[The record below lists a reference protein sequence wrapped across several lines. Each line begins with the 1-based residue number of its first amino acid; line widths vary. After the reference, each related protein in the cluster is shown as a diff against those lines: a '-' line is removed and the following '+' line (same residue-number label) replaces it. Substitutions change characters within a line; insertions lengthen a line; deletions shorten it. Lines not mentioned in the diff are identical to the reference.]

1 MTAGEESPGGS
12 SQDGRTNEKCS
23 LCFYEVKMTT
33 QAGGNPVDCMTR
45 ERGRQQRWR
54 MPGLMPSRTNGA
66 VLWDTR
72 GGSYFFSAKTVVWGE
87 IMPSGYSSPT

>member
-45 ERGRQQRWR
+45 GRQAAALAYARANAYLDQWCCALGHARR
-54 MPGLMPSRTNGA
+54 QLI
-66 VLWDTR
+66 
-72 GGSYFFSAKTVVWGE
+72 FFSQNSCFG
-87 IMPSGYSSPT
+87 